1 MGLRE
6 TILILGIAAGL
17 SGCAEFER
25 GEYTPPPAEPVA
37 AIAPEVVQL
46 DTGLKQAPVNVGDVF
61 IYDNPPTRWEVV
73 SIRHG
78 FVGWRSDAGEERQ
91 TSYSTIYPPLAWL
104 GGVRSGRRSI
114 EVVSGGLHP
123 LEKGK
128 SVRFRTD
135 TLHVRPPGSDQA
147 LWDCTVQDQKEIV
160 VKAGKAEVFDIM
172 CYRNGSQYV
181 LLSYAPSL
189 GSYVRAVLANGA
201 RPIVRELTGY
211 ARGTGASGVAAG
223 AAGVTGAGSAAGAAK
238 PAGG

>member
-6 TILILGIAAGL
+6 TGLILGIAAGL
-17 SGCAEFER
+17 AGCADFER
-25 GEYTPPPAEPVA
+25 GDYTPPPAEPVA

-46 DTGLKQAPVNVGDVF
+46 DTGLTEAPLRVGDVF
-61 IYDNPPTRWEVV
+61 VYDNPPTRWEVV

-78 FVGWRSDAGEERQ
+78 FVGWRSDGGEERQ
-91 TSYSTIYPPLAWL
+91 TSYSTIFPPLAWL
-104 GGVRSGRRSI
+104 GSARSGRRSI

-147 LWDCTVQDQKEIV
+147 LWDCTVQDQREIV
-160 VKAGKAEVFDIM
+160 VKAGKAEVFDVM

-211 ARGTGASGVAAG
+211 ARGAGASGSTAG
-223 AAGVTGAGSAAGAAK
+223 AAQATGTAK